1 MYSVPN
7 FSNKSVER
15 LGQQQQNAYMN
26 YNNTDYQNGNMQYEQ
41 HQQNMYQ
48 NRSQNNSQMQNI
60 YQQPPNTNSQS
71 SFSQPGQDSFMY
83 FERKQQSILPLK
95 ETKDVLSSKISFNTT
110 IKSGLTRES
119 IENWPVWVKRSP
131 SS

>member
-1 MYSVPN
+1 MENMYSVPN

-71 SFSQPGQDSFMY
+71 SFSSTWTRLVY
-83 FERKQQSILPLK
+83 VLRKEDLI
-95 ETKDVLSSKISFNTT
+95 
-110 IKSGLTRES
+110 
-119 IENWPVWVKRSP
+119 
-131 SS
+131 